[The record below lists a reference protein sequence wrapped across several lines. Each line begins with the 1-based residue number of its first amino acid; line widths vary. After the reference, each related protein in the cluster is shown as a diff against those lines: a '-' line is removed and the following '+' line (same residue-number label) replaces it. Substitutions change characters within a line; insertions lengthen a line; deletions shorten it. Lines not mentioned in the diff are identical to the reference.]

1 MDATNKFDSLI
12 KQLLQSVP
20 DELIKSRDGIEKNLR
35 ASLQGAFIKMD
46 LVTREE
52 YDVQVKLL
60 QRTREKLEELEEL
73 VKQLEHQLDK

>member
-1 MDATNKFDSLI
+1 MDTANKFDTLI
-12 KQLLQSVP
+12 KQLLQNIP

-35 ASLQGAFIKMD
+35 AALQGAFIKMD

-60 QRTREKLEELEEL
+60 QRTREKLEDLEAL
-73 VKQLEHQLDK
+73 VKQLENQLEK